1 MGLFGRN
8 ANARL
13 GLVGRLRL
21 EKLIG
26 AQTNGNNPLNVF
38 HTNNGTLYTKNGT
51 RVTGVLK
58 NLNELAPGYQNKLR
72 QKRRVSRINRIPN
85 NRGDIP
91 LYKFVTTKSVTNS
104 AANAARRMNA
114 AAAQQRSA
122 AALVAKA
129 RANANNAAMRNAQKK
144 AYENYLKGATA
155 GMGHN
160 W

>member
-38 HTNNGTLYTKNGT
+38 HTKNGTLYTKNGT

-58 NLNELAPGYQNKLR
+58 NLNELASGYQNKLR
-72 QKRRVSRINRIPN
+72 EKRRVSRINRIPN

-114 AAAQQRSA
+114 AAAQRLKN
-122 AALVAKA
+122 AALAAKA

-144 AYENYLKGATA
+144 AYENHLKGATA
-155 GMGHN
+155 GVGRN